1 MGGGNYFLSFLPYGY
16 WLIWDKLNSGNFA
29 DGEMCWTNIKTN
41 LKIYRYL
48 WNGMIRCEKE
58 KRVHPTQKPI
68 SLLVEIIKDF
78 SNKDDIIV
86 DGFLG
91 SGSTL
96 IACEHT
102 KRKCYGMEID
112 EHYCGVIIERWQKY
126 TNKKAIRIN
135 R

>member
-1 MGGGNYFLSFLPYGY
+1 
-16 WLIWDKLNSGNFA
+16 
-29 DGEMCWTNIKTN
+29 MCWTNIKTS

-48 WNGMIRCEKE
+48 WHGMIRCEKE

-86 DGFLG
+86 DGFLFLCC
-91 SGSTL
+91 TL

-102 KRKCYGMEID
+102 NLICYGMEIE
-112 EHYCGVIIERWQKY
+112 EHYCSVIIERWQKY
-126 TNKKAIRIN
+126 TNKKAVKLN
-135 R
+135 